1 MRALKHFVLAGLL
14 ASAGLIHAGAAQAA
28 PVTYRLDPDHTMV
41 LFSWNH
47 FGFSNPTADLGLG
60 QGTLVFDEQH
70 PAKSSVDVT
79 LPLSLLDTHV
89 PALDKHLKEADFFD
103 ADKYPTV
110 TFKSTRVQPLG
121 GHKFKVTGE
130 LTVHGV
136 TKPVV
141 LDATLN
147 KVGIH
152 PMTKAQSIGFDATAT
167 LKRSEF
173 GIGAYVPMVSDLITI
188 HITTEGSVPKAD
200 AAK

>member
-1 MRALKHFVLAGLL
+1 MRAFKHLALAVLF

-60 QGTLVFDEQH
+60 QGTLVFDQQH
-70 PAKSSVDVT
+70 PANSSVDVT
-79 LPLSLLDTHV
+79 LPLTLLDTHV

-103 ADKYPTV
+103 ADKYPAV
-110 TFKSTRVQPLG
+110 TFKSTRVQPLA

-136 TKPVV
+136 TRPVV

-147 KVGIH
+147 KVGIN